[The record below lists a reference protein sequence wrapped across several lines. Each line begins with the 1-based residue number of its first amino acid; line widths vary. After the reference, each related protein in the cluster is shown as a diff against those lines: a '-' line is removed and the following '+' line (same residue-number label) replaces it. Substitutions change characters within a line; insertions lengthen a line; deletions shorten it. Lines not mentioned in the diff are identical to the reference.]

1 MSNFHSNYNDIHK
14 QIAIADFTD
23 EQIQELMTALQIK
36 RSAKSKLT
44 KEEKVFYQCC
54 RERRS
59 YAQNQDLDTVVC
71 PICGSVKVIK
81 NGTRTGRQRY
91 FCKNCRKTFGD
102 TNGTVAFRSKMS
114 IGKWIEFIKLTL
126 QGESC
131 RMTTLELV
139 LNMLAEATTTEISK
153 QRAPESFA
161 ENIKVAREGGEAAGE
176 ARKAVEARTGVPV
189 ITSQNAAQL
198 NQVVTDLIEGTSV
211 NFRDGET
218 KKE

>member
-36 RSAKSKLT
+36 RSAKSKLK

-81 NGTRTGRQRY
+81 NGTRNGRQRY
-91 FCKNCRKTFGD
+91 FCKDCKKTFGD

-131 RMTTLELV
+131 RTIAKNLCINKQTVLPYYTTDIGYV
-139 LNMLAEATTTEISK
+139 LFSISLSAIRTISEVW
-153 QRAPESFA
+153 QRVTS
-161 ENIKVAREGGEAAGE
+161 
-176 ARKAVEARTGVPV
+176 
-189 ITSQNAAQL
+189 ITIHCLSR
-198 NQVVTDLIEGTSV
+198 I
-211 NFRDGET
+211 
-218 KKE
+218 